1 MPHTTALGTGD
12 KSSHVPHMTALATGE
27 EFLGATHDGTR
38 NWWQEFLDATNDDTR
53 NWWREYTGATRA
65 YNNLCSYIEDIKAEP
80 VYKFITDFGSH
91 VDMEY
96 GS

>member
-12 KSSHVPHMTALATGE
+12 KSSHVPHMTALATGD

-38 NWWQEFLDATNDDTR
+38 NWWQE
-53 NWWREYTGATRA
+53 YTGATRA
-65 YNNLCSYIEDIKAEP
+65 HNNLCSYIEDIKAEP
-80 VYKFITDFGSH
+80 VYKFMTDFGSH